1 MLDGSRASQNRKLSC
16 NATRRPKENVQ
27 ARGVTAARQAVDA
40 LAGQP
45 LRIPL
50 DAIFETVFVANA
62 IHLITNAQQF
72 AFNITFVT
80 AGS

>member
-1 MLDGSRASQNRKLSC
+1 MQPGACRVPRTPRAL
-16 NATRRPKENVQ
+16 
-27 ARGVTAARQAVDA
+27 
-40 LAGQP
+40 L

-50 DAIFETVFVANA
+50 DAIFETVFAADA
-62 IHLITNAQQF
+62 ICLIANAQQF